1 MSVITVSADGTAS
14 RAELFAPSGEAAE
27 YALSSIAVSEDGK
40 LFYKN
45 DSGTVFALSYKE
57 PDPEPDPEPQP
68 SIFAKIGAFFKS
80 VFTNIANFFKGIFEA
95 IFG

>member
-57 PDPEPDPEPQP
+57 PDPEPQP